1 MTGMGGAR
9 TCHFCGARIGAA
21 VFAHD
26 RDRERYRC
34 EGGYLKEREFPAVR
48 DAAKEE
54 NVKLVRARVLVACA
68 LLFAAGA
75 GAAEPTGRELVA
87 HVERLLW
94 GKTNQGLAEMTVVTP
109 RWTRT
114 LELRFWMERPKQTFI
129 RILAPPKEAGI
140 GSLRIK
146 AEMWNYLPAVERT
159 IKIPPSM
166 MLQPWMGSD
175 MTNDDLVKESS
186 VVEDYTHTLVG
197 TEDVGGAKAY
207 RVESIPK
214 PEAAVVW
221 GKLVYRIRVTDRMPL
236 AQEYYDE
243 RGALIK
249 AMRFTDVRRLGG
261 REIPTRWEMQPVK
274 KPQNRTV
281 FVLKEIS
288 FDAPVDPGIFTLR
301 NLQKVK

>member
-1 MTGMGGAR
+1 M
-9 TCHFCGARIGAA
+9 AA
-21 VFAHD
+21 TSTD
-26 RDRERYRC
+26 
-34 EGGYLKEREFPAVR
+34 
-48 DAAKEE
+48 
-54 NVKLVRARVLVACA
+54 ARVKTLLRRALVAGA
-68 LLFAAGA
+68 LLAGA
-75 GAAEPTGRELVA
+75 PVHGAEPTGQELVA
-87 HVERLLW
+87 YIERLLW
-94 GKTNQGLAEMTVVTP
+94 GRTNQGLAEMTVVTP

-114 LELRFWMERPKQTFI
+114 LELRFWMERPTRTFI

-186 VVEDYTHTLVG
+186 VVEDYTHRLVG
-197 TEDVGGAKAY
+197 IEDVAGAKAY

-221 GKLVYRIRVTDRMPL
+221 GKLVYRIRVADRLPL
-236 AQEYYDE
+236 EQEYYDE
-243 RGALIK
+243 RGELIK
-249 AMRFTDVRRLGG
+249 AMRFTEVRRLGG
-261 REIPTRWEMQPVK
+261 RTIPTRWVMQPLK
-274 KPQNRTV
+274 KPQNRTE
-281 FVLKEIS
+281 FVLKEIT
-288 FDAPVDPGIFTLR
+288 FDAPVDPAIFTLR

>member
-1 MTGMGGAR
+1 MRKIWLVILTVAL
-9 TCHFCGARIGAA
+9 AA
-21 VFAHD
+21 
-26 RDRERYRC
+26 
-34 EGGYLKEREFPAVR
+34 PAW
-48 DAAKEE
+48 
-54 NVKLVRARVLVACA
+54 
-68 LLFAAGA
+68 
-75 GAAEPTGRELVA
+75 AAEPGGRELVA

-114 LELRFWMERPKQTFI
+114 LELRFWMERPERTFI

-146 AEMWNYLPAVERT
+146 AEMWNYLPTVERT

-197 TEDVGGAKAY
+197 TEDVGGVQAY
-207 RVESIPK
+207 RVESTPK
-214 PEAAVVW
+214 LEAAVVW
-221 GKLVYRIRVTDRMPL
+221 GKLVYKLRVGDRLPL
-236 AQEYYDE
+236 VQEYYDE
-243 RGALIK
+243 RGELIK
-249 AMRFTDVRRLGG
+249 AMRFTEVRRLGG

-288 FDAPVDPGIFTLR
+288 FDAPVDPEIFTLR

>member
-1 MTGMGGAR
+1 VR
-9 TCHFCGARIGAA
+9 RF
-21 VFAHD
+21 
-26 RDRERYRC
+26 
-34 EGGYLKEREFPAVR
+34 LFPA
-48 DAAKEE
+48 
-54 NVKLVRARVLVACA
+54 LVACA
-68 LLFAAGA
+68 LLAGA
-75 GAAEPTGRELVA
+75 PVYGAEPTGQELVA

-94 GKTNQGLAEMTVVTP
+94 GRTNQGFAEMTVVTP

-114 LELRFWMERPKQTFI
+114 LELRFWMERPTRTFI
-129 RILAPPKEAGI
+129 RILTPPKEAGI
-140 GSLRIK
+140 GSLRIR

-186 VVEDYTHTLVG
+186 IVEDYTHTLVG
-197 TEDVGGAKAY
+197 IVDVDGAKAY

-221 GKLVYRIRVTDRMPL
+221 GKLVYKIRVADRLPL
-236 AQEYYDE
+236 EQEYYDE
-243 RGALIK
+243 RGELIK
-249 AMRFTDVRRLGG
+249 AMRFTEARRLGG
-261 REIPTRWEMQPVK
+261 RVIPTRWVMQPLK

-281 FVLKEIS
+281 FVLKEIV
-288 FDAPVDPGIFTLR
+288 FDAPVDPAIFTLR